1 MAIRPPSNLLLFVNN
16 CILLFFVSDE
26 NPPEVSGCLHQ
37 IYPKLAS
44 QLDYFR
50 VVERCLTLFRHFVGV
65 RMSNKM
71 GPTSFRM
78 MARYGGVFLFSKWK
92 LSTMVI
98 IPWYK
103 LYSQDI
109 ATYVSGLLAATVRF
123 QVAGWLQVVGG
134 NWTAR
139 TFSGFLF
146 LWILP
151 GVMLVI
157 AKGDPVQAVKSILT
171 AAFPQLHVTVVAI
184 RVYIKYKW
192 QELKT
197 NTLM

>member
-16 CILLFFVSDE
+16 YILLFFVSDE

-44 QLDYFR
+44 QLEYFR

-103 LYSQDI
+103 LYSQLYCYI
-109 ATYVSGLLAATVRF
+109 CFRAARCHCKISSC
-123 QVAGWLQVVGG
+123 
-134 NWTAR
+134 R
-139 TFSGFLF
+139 
-146 LWILP
+146 
-151 GVMLVI
+151 VI
-157 AKGDPVQAVKSILT
+157 ASSRRGI
-171 AAFPQLHVTVVAI
+171 
-184 RVYIKYKW
+184 
-192 QELKT
+192 EL
-197 NTLM
+197 LESFMVFFSYEYCQGSCW